1 MRSADFVVCRTL
13 TRRCVGAR
21 LIHDFEARGRAGIEW
36 RELAGSTLIQKCRL
50 LRASRHEAPRLK
62 RPWSNPINV
71 SASSA
76 VRKRLRRAWLSSVLR
91 LWPQTEQSRPGAVSE
106 NDSIWYSVHAHPDR
120 DQCRPKPRQS
130 HAAVERCWHPDRAR
144 LLPRL
149 YPAHHHDE
157 RFLDVENFIVE
168 PFRLL
173 FQHCV
178 EMSQALLGHA
188 DE

>member
-21 LIHDFEARGRAGIEW
+21 LIHDFEARRRAGIAW
-36 RELAGSTLIQKCRL
+36 RELADSTLTRKCRL
-50 LRASRHEAPRLK
+50 LRASRHEELRLK
-62 RPWSNPINV
+62 HLWPNPMNV

-76 VRKRLRRAWLSSVLR
+76 VRKRLRRAWLSSALR
-91 LWPQTEQSRPGAVSE
+91 PWLQTDQCRPDAVSE

-144 LLPRL
+144 LLPGL
-149 YPAHHHDE
+149 YPTHHCNE
-157 RFLDVENFIVE
+157 RFLNVENFIVE

-178 EMSQALLGHA
+178 EMSQAL
-188 DE
+188 